1 MCFYLISSIEI
12 MALYDLMLDS
22 VTCFPILTIIIVN
35 FQVPELAGF
44 WLLSL
49 LQAPFTLYLLANIDT
64 IILPLE
70 RAVNIVLL
78 IFLVVQLCL
87 GFRALQLMV
96 QAQTI
101 KFHLSNFDTLRTN

>member
-1 MCFYLISSIEI
+1 MYMYMHC
-12 MALYDLMLDS
+12 LDT
-22 VTCFPILTIIIVN
+22 VTCSTCSIVN
-35 FQVPELAGF
+35 FQVPDLAGF

-49 LQAPFTLYLLANIDT
+49 LQAPLTLYLLANIDT

-78 IFLVVQLCL
+78 TFLVVQLCL

-96 QAQTI
+96 QAQAI
-101 KFHLSNFDTLRTN
+101 KFHLSNFDTLRTH